1 MGDSQAKLKTVDA
14 WKRDDEIIKPN
25 ELIHI
30 IETKPLTLEARRLY
44 NQLIANAW
52 DRIDE
57 PVVHSI
63 RKADLR
69 GTHNGNDRIIESIRS
84 LMGTIVEMEVERDGK
99 RYMRRVQLLADN
111 EEELDERGVLNYSF
125 SAGLRTIFKS
135 SFKFAALQ
143 RQVMFAFTSRYA
155 LILYEMIQVRGN
167 LDFKWHEDFELE
179 RFRRLMG
186 VAPDKLSEFKH
197 FNSRV
202 IAPAVTEVN
211 GLSDYNVKITP
222 MKSGRKVTGLKLQWG
237 SKSEEEVKAA
247 FKELRGSKIGRMARL
262 KGKVESIASEA
273 PRLPATKRV
282 QLVEPAPKKE
292 QPTEQDR
299 ERAMKAKAKKMFAGL
314 DIEFVYMRFNQDII
328 TGRHPEPKNREAAF
342 IAYVKRQ
349 AVEANVPP
357 SYARKS
363 KSLRGAEGRG
373 NLQGSLPDV
382 TL

>member
-1 MGDSQAKLKTVDA
+1 MGDSSERLKTVDV
-14 WKRDDEIIKPN
+14 WRRDDEIIKPN

-30 IETKPLTLEARRLY
+30 IEAKPLTLEARRLY
-44 NQLIANAW
+44 NQLIYNAW
-52 DRIDE
+52 DKIGE

-63 RKADLR
+63 RKSELR
-69 GTHNGNDRIIESIRS
+69 GLHKSNERIVESIRS

-99 RYMRRVQLLADN
+99 RFMRRVQLLTDN

-143 RQVMFAFTSRYA
+143 RQVMYAFTSRYA

-167 LDFKWHEDFELE
+167 LKYKWSEEFELE

-186 VAPDKLSEFKH
+186 VAPDKLVEFKH

-202 IAPAVTEVN
+202 ITPAVTEVN

-222 MKSGRKVTGLKLQWG
+222 TKANKKVIGITLQWG
-237 SKSEEEVKAA
+237 AKSEDEIKAA
-247 FKELRGSKIGRMARL
+247 FQELRGSKIGRMARL
-262 KGKVESIASEA
+262 KGKVETVASDA

-282 QLVEPAPKKE
+282 QIVAALPEKE

-299 ERAMKAKAKKMFAGL
+299 ERGMKAKAKRMFDGL
-314 DIEFVYMRFNQDII
+314 DIEWVYASFNREIAV
-328 TGRHPEPKNREAAF
+328 GSHPEPKSREAAF
-342 IAYVKRQ
+342 IAYVKKA
-349 AVEANVPP
+349 AVAANVPRSFAP
-357 SYARKS
+357 RHSVKS
-363 KSLRGAEGRG
+363 
-373 NLQGSLPDV
+373 
-382 TL
+382 